1 MEPLE
6 MNALQSMRDHGFEVA
21 ELRTGAE
28 AKAYL
33 LERIA
38 PEARVGMGGS
48 VTIRDIDVV
57 SALEAR
63 GQQVGREGAR
73 TADVFLSSANAVTR
87 DGVLVF
93 IDGNCNRVGA
103 ILDGPREVFFVVS
116 RSKLV
121 DGGIN
126 TAVARIKQVACPQNA
141 RRLGLQS
148 PCALTGV
155 CKPGVCEDSMCRA
168 TVALER
174 VPRGRK
180 MTVLWVE
187 EALGY

>member
-6 MNALQSMRDHGFEVA
+6 INALQEMRAHGFEVV
-21 ELRTGAE
+21 ELKTGAE
-28 AKAYL
+28 ARDYL
-33 LERIA
+33 LAHVA
-38 PEARVGMGGS
+38 PDARVGMGGS

-57 SALEAR
+57 SALQAR
-63 GQQVGREGAR
+63 GQTVGREGAR

-87 DGVLVF
+87 DGMLVF

-103 ILDGPREVFFVVS
+103 ILDGPKEVFFVVS
-116 RSKLV
+116 QSKLV

-126 TAVARIKQVACPQNA
+126 AAVARIKQVACPQNA
-141 RRLGLQS
+141 RRLGLHT
-148 PCALTGV
+148 PCAQTGV
-155 CKPGVCEDSMCRA
+155 CKPAMCEDSMCRA

>member
-6 MNALQSMRDHGFEVA
+6 TNALQEMRAHGFEVA
-21 ELRTGAE
+21 ELKTGTE
-28 AKAYL
+28 AREYL
-33 LERIA
+33 LAHIA
-38 PEARVGMGGS
+38 PDARVGLGGS
-48 VTIRDIDVV
+48 VTIRDIDAV

-63 GQQVGREGAR
+63 GQTVGREDAR

-87 DGVLVF
+87 DGMLVF

-103 ILDGPREVFFVVS
+103 ILDGPKDVYFVVS

-126 TAVARIKQVACPQNA
+126 AAVARIKQVACPQNA
-141 RRLGLQS
+141 RRLGRQT
-148 PCALTGV
+148 PCAQTGL
-155 CKPGVCEDSMCRA
+155 CKPAQCEQSMCSA

-174 VPRGRK
+174 VPHGRH